1 MTGGWS
7 QGGETMRW
15 RGVLVLSVLLG
26 TVLGG
31 PAPIA
36 AEGART
42 ILIHI
47 KTGLK
52 QGNAQ
57 IPVAYDQIWAALAE
71 GLNVRIL
78 VDANAVH
85 AYMKGEANGW
95 EDLEEHQLPESLRQI
110 LARDFRVQV
119 AEVPRTYGAYLR
131 MLQDKGAKFYV
142 NSEML
147 VAAKIKAAL
156 GKSESLGP
164 TFFTPV
170 GPRQMLRLRR
180 EADLYMVY

>member
-1 MTGGWS
+1 
-7 QGGETMRW
+7 MRW
-15 RGVLVLSVLLG
+15 RGALVLSVLLAAM
-26 TVLGG
+26 LGG

-52 QGNAQ
+52 QDSAQ
-57 IPVAYDQIWAALAE
+57 ILVAYNQIWAALAE
-71 GLNVRIL
+71 GLNVRVL

-85 AYMKGEANGW
+85 AYMKGGANGW
-95 EDLEEHQLPESLRQI
+95 EDIEEHQLPESLRQI
-110 LARDFRVQV
+110 LAKDFRVQV

-147 VAAKIKAAL
+147 VTAKTKAGL
-156 GKSESLGP
+156 GKTEGLYP
-164 TFFTPV
+164 TFFPPV
-170 GPRQMLRLRR
+170 SPREMFRLRR
-180 EADLYMVY
+180 ETDLYMVY

>member
-1 MTGGWS
+1 
-7 QGGETMRW
+7 MRSW
-15 RGVLVLSVLLG
+15 GALVLGMVLAA
-26 TVLGG
+26 VVGG
-31 PAPIA
+31 PTAIA

-52 QGNAQ
+52 QDNAQ
-57 IPVAYDQIWAALAE
+57 IPVAYNQIWAALAE
-71 GLNVRIL
+71 GLNVRVL
-78 VDANAVH
+78 VDASAVET
-85 AYMKGEANGW
+85 YMKGEANGW

-110 LARDFRVQV
+110 VAKDFRVQV

-156 GKSESLGP
+156 GKTESLGP

-170 GPRQMLRLRR
+170 GPRQMLGLRR
-180 EADLYMVY
+180 EADLYMAY